1 MCSRLLIFAM
11 AITRANVFRGR
22 PIEVSQELKKSAYGA
37 HFLVIYPDLSTL
49 REMYSH
55 YVKSALSDQG
65 NEIVLVLPFLETV
78 DNVRRILSDINANID
93 VSRYEK
99 EQSLLI
105 MDSLKIYFGSE
116 NGLIPFVRQTIEY
129 ATTSGKNGLSVLADM
144 GSFFYYDKKDDLLQY
159 EIALPLNYKNMNL
172 KGFCVYHKLDFD
184 RRLTENER
192 QILIEEHGKTL
203 MLLPSSNGN

>member
-1 MCSRLLIFAM
+1 VTGIARE
-11 AITRANVFRGR
+11 NVFRGNAV
-22 PIEVSQELKKSAYGA
+22 EVSQELKKSSFGA

-55 YVKSALSDQG
+55 YVKSALSDEG
-65 NEIVLVLPFLETV
+65 NEIVLILPFLETV
-78 DNVRRILSDINANID
+78 DNVRHILSDINANID

-105 MDSLKIYFGSE
+105 MDSLKSYFGMQ
-116 NGLIPFVRQTIEY
+116 NGLIPFVIQTIKS
-129 ATTSGKNGLSVLADM
+129 ATTSGKSGLSVLADM

-159 EIALPLNYKNMNL
+159 EIALPLKYKNMNL
-172 KGFCVYHKLDFD
+172 KGFCIYHKLDFD
-184 RRLTENER
+184 RRLTDKER

-203 MLLPSSNGN
+203 ILLPSSNGN

>member
-1 MCSRLLIFAM
+1 MGIARE
-11 AITRANVFRGR
+11 NVFPGHAL
-22 PIEVSQELKKSAYGA
+22 EVSQELRKSSFGV

-78 DNVRRILSDINANID
+78 DNVRRILFENSANID
-93 VSRYEK
+93 VRKYEK

-105 MDSLKIYFGSE
+105 MDSLKSYFGLQ

>member
-1 MCSRLLIFAM
+1 
-11 AITRANVFRGR
+11 
-22 PIEVSQELKKSAYGA
+22 
-37 HFLVIYPDLSTL
+37 
-49 REMYSH
+49 MYSH
-55 YVKSALSDQG
+55 YVKSVLSEDG

-78 DNVRRILSDINANID
+78 DNVRRILSENSANID
-93 VSRYEK
+93 VRKYEK

-105 MDSLKIYFGSE
+105 MDSLKSYFGLQ

-129 ATTSGKNGLSVLADM
+129 ANTSGKSGLSVLADM

-159 EIALPLNYKNMNL
+159 EIALPFKYKNMNL

-184 RRLTENER
+184 RRLRENER

-203 MLLPSSNGN
+203 ILLPSSNGN

>member
-1 MCSRLLIFAM
+1 VTDIARE
-11 AITRANVFRGR
+11 NVFRGQAV
-22 PIEVSQELKKSAYGA
+22 EVSEELKKSAFGA

-55 YVKSALSDQG
+55 YVKSALSDEG
-65 NEIVLVLPFLETV
+65 NEIVLILPFLETV
-78 DNVRRILSDINANID
+78 DNVRRILSDTSGDID
-93 VSRYEK
+93 VSKYEK

-105 MDSLKIYFGSE
+105 MDSLKSYFGLQD
-116 NGLIPFVRQTIEY
+116 GLIPFVRQTVEY
-129 ATTSGKNGLSVLADM
+129 ANTSGKSGLSVLADM
-144 GSFFYYDKKDDLLQY
+144 GSFFYYDKKDDLMQY

-184 RRLTENER
+184 RRLTDKER

-203 MLLPSSNGN
+203 ILLPSSNGN

>member
-1 MCSRLLIFAM
+1 MTGIARE
-11 AITRANVFRGR
+11 NVFRGQAV
-22 PIEVSQELKKSAYGA
+22 EVSQELKKSSFGA

-55 YVKSALSDQG
+55 YVKSALSDKG

-78 DNVRRILSDINANID
+78 DNVKRILSENSANID
-93 VSRYEK
+93 VRKYER

-105 MDSLKIYFGSE
+105 MDSLKSYFGLQ
-116 NGLIPFVRQTIEY
+116 NGLIPFVRQTIGY
-129 ATTSGKNGLSVLADM
+129 ATTSGKSGLSVLADM

-159 EIALPLNYKNMNL
+159 EITLPLNYKNMNL
-172 KGFCVYHKLDFD
+172 KMFCVYHKLEFD
-184 RRLTENER
+184 RRLTDKER

-203 MLLPSSNGN
+203 ILLPSSNGN

>member
-1 MCSRLLIFAM
+1 M
-11 AITRANVFRGR
+11 AIARENVFRGW
-22 PIEVSQELKKSAYGA
+22 PVEVSQELKKSAYGV

-55 YVKSALSDQG
+55 YVKSALSKER

-78 DNVRRILSDINANID
+78 DNVRRILSENSTNID
-93 VSRYEK
+93 VRKYEK

-105 MDSLKIYFGSE
+105 MDSLKSYFGLQ

-129 ATTSGKNGLSVLADM
+129 ANTSGKSGLSVLADM

-159 EIALPLNYKNMNL
+159 EIALPLNYKNMNW
-172 KGFCVYHKLDFD
+172 KGFCVYNKLDFD
-184 RRLTENER
+184 RRLTDKER

-203 MLLPSSNGN
+203 ILLPSSNGN